1 MLRADMPASATSKKQ
16 NGLLR
21 GMLDGLRGAKAR
33 LQGSRPVIDENTR
46 RYIEF
51 NRRKWPRNFPI
62 DKNAVILVG
71 LFDYRPSIH
80 CYSYLTNY
88 LARRTH
94 SAIET
99 FAFAQKISSVTEAT
113 YASFGARRGLTY
125 ADAERFRAEAASQ
138 ADTIFAGL
146 KDKWDVLKIT
156 VDGVLLGDLI
166 YDTYLRRDLKATI
179 DLRSE
184 TLRAW
189 ITDAIAIL
197 RACREYFAHRQVRAI
212 ICDHTVYIQSG
223 ILVRLASLMN
233 IPVYM
238 LQFRSDFF
246 VIRLDPELPEGN
258 QSNARRWPYYKYR
271 QLFAELT
278 QEEQEAARAKARKN
292 LDARLAGKIDDN
304 VLKGISA
311 YTGTGDK
318 IFHDSGEKPRV
329 VILLHDFC
337 DSVHKYRD
345 MLFVDYYDWV
355 HYLFDRARQ
364 TDFAWYAKPH
374 PNNLLGDEKVI
385 INNAVI
391 GELKKEFPHITFLD
405 PAVSNRQMVNE
416 GIRAV
421 FTVHGTGGHEFAY
434 MGTPVVNAGDNLHI
448 TYDFN
453 LHPKSLEE
461 YGRYIANAGSLELK
475 IDKLQV
481 EEFFYM
487 HHYYFPE
494 RLAAKVH
501 PIESTFLN
509 APDFQTRAMRSEA
522 YLPFIQG
529 ATPERDKDVLAYF
542 NQYFATQPGLVFKS

>member
-1 MLRADMPASATSKKQ
+1 MPRADMPVPATTKKQ

-33 LQGSRPVIDENTR
+33 LRGSRPVIDENTR

-51 NRRKWPRNFPI
+51 NRRKWPRDFPI
-62 DKNAVILVG
+62 DKDAVILVG

-138 ADTIFAGL
+138 ADAIFAGL

-184 TLRAW
+184 SHRAW

-278 QEEQEAARAKARKN
+278 QEEQEAARAKARAN

-355 HYLFDRARQ
+355 HYLFAQAGQ
-364 TDFAWYAKPH
+364 TGFAWYAKPH

-405 PAVSNRQMVNE
+405 PAVSNRQMVDE

-461 YGRYIANAGSLELK
+461 YGRCIANAGSLELK

-501 PIESTFLN
+501 PIESTFLK